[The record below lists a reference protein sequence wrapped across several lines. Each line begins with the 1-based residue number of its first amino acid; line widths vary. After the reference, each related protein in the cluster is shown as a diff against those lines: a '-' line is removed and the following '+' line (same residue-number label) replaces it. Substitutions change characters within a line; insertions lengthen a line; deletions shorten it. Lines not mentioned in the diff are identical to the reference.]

1 MDNLKCTQEEYD
13 LAMKLLEQIG
23 LKPEKTTFK
32 LPKWE
37 PPPHDPNACQHPGMK
52 LPLFDSKA
60 AKNMT
65 ASEVRKFF
73 PRGNYNCPV
82 CKQSVINYASFQH
95 YIAGDW

>member
-1 MDNLKCTQEEYD
+1 VSEE
-13 LAMKLLEQIG
+13 
-23 LKPEKTTFK
+23 FK
-32 LPKWE
+32 LTKTNQWIQE
-37 PPPHDPNACQHPGMK
+37 FYKRLDDTKQKFRLDETVFTGSCTHPGMK